1 MRFFMNDP
9 SIKSLR
15 RLLRKHQTDAE
26 ARLWRKLRSKKFLG
40 IKFFRQYSV
49 GAYILD
55 FYAPSIKLAIEL
67 DGSQHAEQKQ
77 RSYDVRR
84 SAYLEDFEIRV
95 IRFWDNE
102 VLTNINGVLEVIVSS
117 VTPPTLPLVTPPNLP
132 LE

>member
-1 MRFFMNDP
+1 MNDP
-9 SIKSLR
+9 SIKSRR

-26 ARLWRKLRSKKFLG
+26 TRLWSKLRNKKFLN

-49 GAYILD
+49 GAYVLD

-67 DGSQHAEQKQ
+67 DGGQHAEQKQ

-84 SAYLEDFEIRV
+84 TAYLEDFGIQV

-102 VLTNINGVLEVIVSS
+102 VLTNIDGVLETIDSR
-117 VTPPTLPLVTPPNLP
+117 VTPPNLP
-132 LE
+132 LK

>member
-9 SIKSLR
+9 SIKSRR

-26 ARLWRKLRSKKFLG
+26 ARLWSKLRNKRFLG

-77 RSYDVRR
+77 RSYDARR
-84 SAYLEDFEIRV
+84 SAYLEDFEVRV

-102 VLTNINGVLEVIVSS
+102 VLSNTDGVLEAIASR
-117 VTPPTLPLVTPPNLP
+117 VTPPVLS
-132 LE
+132 